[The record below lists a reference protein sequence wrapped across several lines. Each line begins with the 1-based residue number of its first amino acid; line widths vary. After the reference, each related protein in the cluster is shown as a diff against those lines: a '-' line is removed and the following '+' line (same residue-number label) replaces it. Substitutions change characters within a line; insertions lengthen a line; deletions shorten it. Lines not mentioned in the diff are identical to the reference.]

1 MKSLNEQQLC
11 SNKLVK
17 TTNFVVH
24 NVRVPTVMES
34 HGKICGRGKPWKSH
48 GKSKIIKSHGKV
60 KILP

>member
-34 HGKICGRGKPWKSH
+34 HGKMCGH
-48 GKSKIIKSHGKV
+48 GKSWKSLGK
-60 KILP
+60 